1 MSIFKGKEVR
11 LLKARVDNNERR
23 LMQLECEHTTQYFKD
38 YRQNESDPWYGGEVI
53 CGDCGKLIKQFSDE
67 VEFLKAKHE
76 IMKDVI
82 AKDLIRIA
90 EIEKRGKP

>member
-11 LLKARVDNNERR
+11 SLKARVDNNERR

-53 CGDCGKLIKQFSDE
+53 CGDCGKLIKQFHDE
-67 VEFLKAKHE
+67 FEFLKAKHE
-76 IMKDVI
+76 IMQGI
-82 AKDLIRIA
+82 
-90 EIEKRGKP
+90 IEKEKRRIVELEKV